1 MPVPIVPIGIS
12 SGLTVAVGGTTYS
25 VASAANWNLTGV
37 NWSSEGKLLVQGA
50 ISGQATD
57 GASPGVMGMPLSGPN
72 SPTTGQAIGVK
83 GDGGGGHGET
93 RQAIGVFGTTSDPTG
108 IGVYGENPAG
118 GLAGSF
124 KGNFQV
130 AGNEYVSG
138 DLSCGGNFQCNE
150 SLTCNKTIT
159 ALVDVVLGSD
169 CAEDFDIVQSAQV
182 EPGMVMVFTDNGDLQ
197 VCRESYDKRVAGIIS
212 GAGDYKPG
220 IILGRGRSHPDRL
233 PVALVGRVYCKAD
246 AEYGPIEVGDL
257 LTTSPTP
264 GHAMRA
270 LDPLKAFGAVIGKAL
285 RPLRVGQGLITVLV
299 GLR

>member
-1 MPVPIVPIGIS
+1 MPGIVPIGIS
-12 SGLTVAVGGTTYS
+12 SGLSVAVGSTTYN

-57 GASPGVMGMPLSGPN
+57 GASPGVMGTPLSGPN
-72 SPTTGQAIGVK
+72 SPTTGLAIGVK
-83 GDGGGGHGET
+83 GDGGPGHSV
-93 RQAIGVFGTTSDPTG
+93 RQGIGVFGTTSDPTG
-108 IGVYGENPAG
+108 IGVYGENSAG

-124 KGNFQV
+124 KGNFQ
-130 AGNEYVSG
+130 ASGNFN
-138 DLSCGGNFQCNE
+138 CGGNGSFKDDLYCGGNH
-150 SLTCNKTIT
+150 TCNGTIT
-159 ALVDVVLGSD
+159 ALVNVVLGSD
-169 CAEDFDIVQSAQV
+169 CAEDFDIVSPTQV

-197 VCRESYDKRVAGIIS
+197 VCRESYDRRVAGIIS
-212 GAGDYKPG
+212 GAGDHKPG
-220 IILGRGRSHPDRL
+220 LILGRGHSSHPDRL

-246 AEYGPIEVGDL
+246 AQYGPIQVGDL